1 MKGHVSWLPRFFAF
15 VTAALLLIAIIIPF
29 FQILSLSFLSQ
40 GGFSLEAYYKVLLA
54 SPAYLLTFWRTL
66 GLCALI
72 VAGQVVLSALAG
84 FGFAKYPFPGKNLC
98 LFLLIVV
105 MVLPLQVTL
114 VPNFRVLEKLG
125 LLNTQWALV
134 LPAMFAPLGTFLMT
148 QSFRSVPD
156 DILEAARLDG
166 ATLPQALWRVL
177 VPINQNGLACVV
189 ILSFLEA
196 WNMVEQPIV
205 FLKDP
210 GQYPLSVAVASTRSQ
225 TPDIQLVCCL
235 LTLLPPLLLFWCF
248 HRELV
253 QGITLMEGN
262 AVEKSSKRG
271 FFCALLLVGTVL
283 VECTIL
289 SGYISRQMTIEV
301 TTTVGTYDSEFAAT
315 RLPLSAFR
323 QEEGETVLYVVE
335 EGSGLTPGLRAKRV
349 PADLFH
355 QDQSYGYTTADSA
368 ATYVIYA
375 ARPLYDGAAVE
386 KLPAAAS
393 APDTYLMWTPE
404 GTELSLD
411 GKFSQGAA
419 GMFWLL
425 PQEEAAQ
432 PFVVDSELD
441 ALARNEARTACRLF
455 SFQELAAFSAALP
468 WLAFAAV
475 LVLASL
481 VLCGLVCLL
490 PGKLYGRKYT
500 AVLGGGCV
508 LLWGGLFL
516 LLRQLDLPSSVLPQE
531 NIFNLRHYRQY
542 LTMAREG
549 LKTFSADSTC
559 AQLLSHMDGCQ
570 RAAVLVLAAG
580 AAVLLLGSATVI
592 VMAMRKHKEL
602 PTLSPHI

>member
-1 MKGHVSWLPRFFAF
+1 MKRHTSCLPRFFAF
-15 VTAALLLIAIIIPF
+15 VTAALLLIAIIVPF

-72 VAGQVVLSALAG
+72 VTGQVVLSVLAG

-134 LPAMFAPLGTFLMT
+134 LPAMFAPLGAFLMT

-166 ATLPQALWRVL
+166 ATLPQALCRVL
-177 VPINQNGLACVV
+177 LPINQNGLACVV

-210 GQYPLSVAVASTRSQ
+210 GQYPLSVAVASTHSQ

-235 LTLLPPLLLFWCF
+235 LALLPPLLLFWCF

-253 QGITLMEGN
+253 QGITLIEGN
-262 AVEKSSKRG
+262 LVEKSSKRG
-271 FFCALLLVGTVL
+271 FICALLLVITVL
-283 VECTIL
+283 IECTIL

-301 TTTVGTYDSEFAAT
+301 TTTAGTYDSEFAAT

-323 QEEGETVLYVVE
+323 QEEGGTVLYAVE
-335 EGSGLTPGLRAKRV
+335 EGGGLTPGLRVKRI
-349 PADLFH
+349 PADLFL
-355 QDQSYGYTTADSA
+355 QDQSYGYTTADA
-368 ATYVIYA
+368 AADYVIYA
-375 ARPLYDGAAVE
+375 ARPLYDGAVVE
-386 KLPAAAS
+386 KLSAASPAA
-393 APDTYLMWTPE
+393 DTYLMWAPE
-404 GTELSLD
+404 GMELAPE
-411 GKFSQGAA
+411 GECSQGAD
-419 GMFWLL
+419 GMFQML
-425 PQEEAAQ
+425 PQEAASQ
-432 PFVVDSELD
+432 PFVADSELD
-441 ALARNEARTACRLF
+441 ALAGDEARTTCRLF
-455 SFQELAAFSAALP
+455 SLRELSSFAATLP

-481 VLCGLVCLL
+481 VLCGLFCLL
-490 PGKLYGRKYT
+490 RGKLHSRKYT
-500 AVLGGGCV
+500 AALGGGCV

-516 LLRQLDLPSSVLPQE
+516 LLKQVELPSSVLPQE
-531 NIFNLRHYRQY
+531 NIFDLGHYRQY
-542 LTMAREG
+542 LAMAREG
-549 LKTFSADSTC
+549 LKAFPADSTC
-559 AQLLSHMDGCQ
+559 AQLLSHMDSCQ
-570 RAAVLVLAAG
+570 RAAVLVFGIGTAALLSG
-580 AAVLLLGSATVI
+580 AAA
-592 VMAMRKHKEL
+592 AMVAVSKKHKR
-602 PTLSPHI
+602 

>member
-1 MKGHVSWLPRFFAF
+1 MKRHASCLPRFFSF
-15 VTAALLLIAIIIPF
+15 VTAALLLIAIVVPF

-72 VAGQVVLSALAG
+72 VAGQLVLSVLAG

-177 VPINQNGLACVV
+177 LPINQNGLACVV

-210 GQYPLSVAVASTRSQ
+210 GQYPLSVAVASTHSQ

-253 QGITLMEGN
+253 QGITLIEGN
-262 AVEKSSKRG
+262 LVEKSSKRG
-271 FFCALLLVGTVL
+271 FIFALLLVSTVL

-301 TTTVGTYDSEFAAT
+301 TTAAGTYDSEFAAT

-323 QEEGETVLYVVE
+323 QEGEETVLYVME
-335 EGSGLTPGLRAKRV
+335 EGSGLTPGLRVKQI

-355 QDQSYGYTTADSA
+355 QDQSYGYTTADA
-368 ATYVIYA
+368 AADYVIDA

-386 KLPAAAS
+386 KLSAASPAA
-393 APDTYLMWTPE
+393 DTYLMWAPE
-404 GTELSLD
+404 GMELALEGES
-411 GKFSQGAA
+411 SQGAD

-425 PQEEAAQ
+425 PQEAASQ
-432 PFVVDSELD
+432 PFVADRGLD
-441 ALARNEARTACRLF
+441 ALAGSEGRTACRLF
-455 SFQELAAFSAALP
+455 SFQELSAFSAALP

-481 VLCGLVCLL
+481 VLCILFCLL
-490 PGKLYGRKYT
+490 RGKLPDQKY
-500 AVLGGGCV
+500 AAAFGGGCV

-516 LLRQLDLPSSVLPQE
+516 LLGQLELPSSVLPQE
-531 NIFNLRHYRQY
+531 NIFDLWHYRQY

-549 LKTFSADSTC
+549 LKAFSADSTC
-559 AQLLSHMDGCQ
+559 AQLLSYMDGCQ
-570 RAAVLVLAAG
+570 RAAVLVFGIGTAALLFG
-580 AAVLLLGSATVI
+580 AAAAVVAVSKKNK
-592 VMAMRKHKEL
+592 R
-602 PTLSPHI
+602 